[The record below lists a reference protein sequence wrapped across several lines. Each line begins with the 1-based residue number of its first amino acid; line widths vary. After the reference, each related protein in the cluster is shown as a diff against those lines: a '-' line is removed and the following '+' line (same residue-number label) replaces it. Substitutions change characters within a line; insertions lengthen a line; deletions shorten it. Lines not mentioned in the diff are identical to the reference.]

1 MPGIRITII
10 DSLSQ
15 TRESF
20 NFFRSPIHLGRNP
33 TNTLVLQSPY
43 ISQWQGIVAFD
54 ETVVT
59 YSDKQSA
66 NPARI
71 SGKPLDGD
79 RPIALDPADRI
90 FLGPHCIQ
98 IERIAGDGHASLIDG
113 VGASE
118 RVRWAP
124 PPELWGEAETVVYA
138 RPSASGRAF
147 NDPIVAFSEQMGG
160 GTMAACTDQAPE
172 PLHER
177 TPESIALDCI
187 RAILKDCGV
196 TDWHIDTPE
205 QALKISARILGLTRL
220 TAWSFIGLRSV
231 AQEAAERLELPQ
243 GAIDAALFE
252 IEDERALLRYIF
264 DLKAPANDR
273 LHALETALRG
283 LMHHQTRALLGAID
297 GARGLL
303 ERLGPAEIDREL
315 ATQPIQLGR
324 LVIPRRLWPFRTWSR
339 WRHYLERR
347 RQLIES
353 EARFVEELFGR
364 RFHALYAALRG
375 ERFDLA
381 IPPRSAA

>member
-1 MPGIRITII
+1 MTGIRITLI

-15 TRESF
+15 TREAYT
-20 NFFRSPIHLGRNP
+20 FFRSPIHVGRNP
-33 TNTLVLQSPY
+33 TNTLILQSPY
-43 ISQWQGIVAFD
+43 VSQWQGVIAFD
-54 ETVVT
+54 ESVIT
-59 YSDKQSA
+59 YSEKQAA

-71 SGKPLDGD
+71 AGKPLNGD
-79 RPIALDPADRI
+79 TPIPLDAGDRI
-90 FLGPHCIQ
+90 FLGPHCLH
-98 IERIAGDGHASLIDG
+98 IERVTGEVRGELVDGL
-113 VGASE
+113 GASE

-124 PPELWGEAETVVYA
+124 PAELWGEAETVVFA
-138 RPSASGRAF
+138 RPAASGRVF
-147 NDPIVAFSEQMGG
+147 NDPIVAFSEQMGR
-160 GTMAACTDQAPE
+160 GTMAACTDEAPTS
-172 PLHER
+172 PDER
-177 TPESIALDCI
+177 TPESIALDCL
-187 RAILKDCGV
+187 RAILRDCGL

-205 QALKISARILGLTRL
+205 RALKISARILGLLRL
-220 TAWSFIGLRSV
+220 SAWSFIGLRAL

-252 IEDERALLRYIF
+252 VEDERALLRYVF
-264 DLKAPANDR
+264 DLDASAGDR
-273 LHALETALRG
+273 LHALEAALRG
-283 LMHHQTRALLGAID
+283 LMHHQTRALIGAID

-303 ERLGPAEIDREL
+303 ERLGPTEIDREL

-364 RFHALYAALRG
+364 RFHAVYAALRG